1 MSIAKSFA
9 TAALAA
15 GLIFTLPAQA
25 KDPCATVLCLW
36 GKLQGK
42 GLVDNCED
50 PVRDYFDIL
59 VKKKG
64 KIKWSDTAN
73 DRQKFLNS
81 CPAADRDKAKQ
92 INSKFGRLSG

>member
-1 MSIAKSFA
+1 MSIVKRVSLVV
-9 TAALAA
+9 LAA
-15 GLIFTLPAQA
+15 GFSLALPAHA

-42 GLVDNCED
+42 GVVDNCAD
-50 PVRDYFDIL
+50 PVSDYFAIV

-73 DRQKFLNS
+73 ERQKFLNS
-81 CPAADRDKAKQ
+81 CPAADQGKAKQ
-92 INSKFGRLSG
+92 INNAFGRLSG

>member
-1 MSIAKSFA
+1 MSIVKLFTAASFA
-9 TAALAA
+9 ASLAFA
-15 GLIFTLPAQA
+15 LPAHA

-42 GLVDNCED
+42 GIVDNCED
-50 PVRDYFDIL
+50 PVRDYFNIM

-81 CPAADRDKAKQ
+81 CPTVDGDKAKQ
-92 INSKFGRLSG
+92 INNKFGRLSG